1 MTEKN
6 EMFGLLM
13 VLAGAILWSTLS
25 LFVKIIEMDAY
36 LFTALRY
43 TVAFVCLL
51 PFLFRGGIPWNR
63 DLVFFVLS
71 YVALGV
77 TLVFSILYTSN
88 AIAIGMQ
95 FTAPLWVFVYDY
107 CRGQR
112 LAKKNLLPLAMI
124 LVGLLV
130 FMLTPGKGVTW
141 YGNLLALISGIL
153 FGLLTIFSARV
164 QTDNPIGLT
173 CVGNFVGAVAM
184 FLCYFALGGQWSD
197 LPSVSGTQ
205 WLEVLFVGVFQTA
218 GGFTLFNIGLKYADT
233 QKASVISTMELVGSV
248 VLVAVFLREYPDVYS
263 VLGSL
268 LIIGGIT
275 AQFFLSREATR
286 NNVKKIPV
294 AASSERANH

>member
-1 MTEKN
+1 M
-6 EMFGLLM
+6 
-13 VLAGAILWSTLS
+13 
-25 LFVKIIEMDAY
+25 
-36 LFTALRY
+36 
-43 TVAFVCLL
+43 
-51 PFLFRGGIPWNR
+51 
-63 DLVFFVLS
+63 
-71 YVALGV
+71 

-95 FTAPLWVFVYDY
+95 FTAPLWVCIYDY
-107 CRGQR
+107 CCGRR
-112 LAKKNLLPLAMI
+112 LMKKNLLPLTMI

-153 FGLLTIFSARV
+153 FGMLTIFSARV

-173 CVGNFVGAVAM
+173 CIGNFVGAVAM

-197 LPSVSGTQ
+197 LPSVSGVQ
-205 WLEVLFVGVFQTA
+205 WLEVLFVGIFQTA

-248 VLVAVFLREYPDVYS
+248 ALVAVFLQEYPDTYS
-263 VLGSL
+263 ILGSL

-275 AQFFLSREATR
+275 AQFFLSKRSSMQSGRSRTSA
-286 NNVKKIPV
+286 V
-294 AASSERANH
+294 ASPKQAER